1 MTPAEV
7 RAARERL
14 GLTTQQ
20 LATALEC
27 TVRAVQQWESG
38 VRNVP
43 GPARVALRMMVTLNC
58 SVIRQPPARSRRPQ
72 RAGTSAQC
80 AC

>member
-1 MTPAEV
+1 VQPAEV

-38 VRNVP
+38 ARNVA
-43 GPARVALRMMVTLNC
+43 GPARVAIAFMLQAL
-58 SVIRQPPARSRRPQ
+58 PAARSRRLTAADRGT
-72 RAGTSAQC
+72 RAGLRS
-80 AC
+80 

>member
-43 GPARVALRMMVTLNC
+43 GPARVAIAFMLQAL
-58 SVIRQPPARSRRPQ
+58 PAARPRRSTAAHR
-72 RAGTSAQC
+72 GTRVA
-80 AC
+80 

>member
-14 GLTTQQ
+14 GLSTQQ
-20 LATALEC
+20 LAAALEC
-27 TVRAVQQWESG
+27 TVRAVQQGESG

-43 GPARVALRMMVTLNC
+43 GPARVAIAFMLQVR
-58 SVIRQPPARSRRPQ
+58 ASRRQVP
-72 RAGTSAQC
+72 AS
-80 AC
+80 

>member
-20 LATALEC
+20 LAAALEC

-38 VRNVP
+38 MRNVP
-43 GPARVALRMMVTLNC
+43 GPARVAIAFMLQAL
-58 SVIRQPPARSRRPQ
+58 PASRSQRRVE
-72 RAGTSAQC
+72 TSAQC
-80 AC
+80 VC